1 MTELTISASEI
12 TDALRKHVTDFDPTV
27 AAEQVGRVVEV
38 GDGIARVSGLPSAKF
53 NELLEFADGTLGL
66 AMNLDEE
73 TIGAV
78 VLGSVDSIEE
88 EQVVRATGRI
98 LSVPVGD
105 AMLGRVVNAMGAPI
119 DGRGDLVNP
128 GSRCMEVQAPGIIG
142 RQPVK
147 DPLQTGIKA

>member
-12 TDALRKHVTDFDPTV
+12 TEALRKHVTDFNPASRPSRSDASSKLAT
-27 AAEQVGRVVEV
+27 ASR
-38 GDGIARVSGLPSAKF
+38 DISGLPSAKV
-53 NELLEFADGTLGL
+53 NELLEFEDGTVGL

-98 LSVPVGD
+98 CPCPWAIHCSD
-105 AMLGRVVNAMGAPI
+105 E
-119 DGRGDLVNP
+119 
-128 GSRCMEVQAPGIIG
+128 S
-142 RQPVK
+142 
-147 DPLQTGIKA
+147 